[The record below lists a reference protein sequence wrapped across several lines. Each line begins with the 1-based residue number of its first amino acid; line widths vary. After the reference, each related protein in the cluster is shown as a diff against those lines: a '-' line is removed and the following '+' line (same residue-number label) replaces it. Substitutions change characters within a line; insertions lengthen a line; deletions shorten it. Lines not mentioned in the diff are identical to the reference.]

1 MLVHVTAIW
10 RTTAGIKRVL
20 AANLSCFTQGRKLAV
35 LRLILANV
43 QDYVQSEGISMI
55 QDDLILESLTCSY
68 PGVAG
73 VIEVIFP
80 VPGRS
85 GSDE

>member
-1 MLVHVTAIW
+1 MEMTFRQLSALVDGEIVGHKSYDYVTPVDI
-10 RTTAGIKRVL
+10 T
-20 AANLSCFTQGRKLAV
+20 AV

-43 QDYVQSEGISMI
+43 LDYVQSEGISMI
-55 QDDLILESLTCSY
+55 QDNLILESLTCSY

-85 GSDE
+85 ASDE

>member
-1 MLVHVTAIW
+1 MEMTIRQLSALVDGEVVGQKSYDDVTPVDI
-10 RTTAGIKRVL
+10 T
-20 AANLSCFTQGRKLAV
+20 AV
-35 LRLILANV
+35 LRLMLANV

-55 QDDLILESLTCSY
+55 QDNLILESLTCSY

-80 VPGRS
+80 VTGRS
-85 GSDE
+85 GSDG

>member
-1 MLVHVTAIW
+1 MEMTIRQLSALVDGEIVGQKSYDDVTPVDI
-10 RTTAGIKRVL
+10 T
-20 AANLSCFTQGRKLAV
+20 AV

-43 QDYVQSEGISMI
+43 QDYVQSEVISMI
-55 QDDLILESLTCSY
+55 QDNLILESLTCSY